1 MKEWKNNIRVVEPYV
16 PGEQPK
22 VSNIIKLNTNENPY
36 PPAPAV
42 VEAAANMDANPLR
55 LYPDPKIEKLVN
67 ALAKSHNVE
76 PSQVFAGVGSD
87 DVLSMIFLTF
97 FNSKKPILF
106 PDITYSFYK
115 VWADVYRI
123 PFETPALDENFRIV
137 ASDYYKENGGVVITN
152 PNAPTSICEGLDFI
166 RDILLHNSDSI
177 VVVDEAYIDFGGE
190 TALPL
195 LKEFDNLIIVRTFS
209 KSRSMAG
216 LRVGYAVASTEI
228 IKALNDV
235 KYSINSYTLNM
246 PAIELATLAVES
258 EAYYDEITAKI
269 IATREW
275 TIKELGA
282 LGFECLPSSA
292 NFVFAKHNTIPAE
305 TIFNALKAEGIFVR
319 YFKAPRINEYLRI
332 TIGTDEEMGK
342 VVEFLKNYFMKN

>member
-1 MKEWKNNIRVVEPYV
+1 MREWTKNIRRVEPYV

-22 VSNIIKLNTNENPY
+22 ADNIIKLNTNENPY

-42 VEAAANMDANPLR
+42 LKAASEMDANPLR

-67 ALAKSHNVE
+67 ALAKSHGVDSE
-76 PSQVFAGVGSD
+76 QVFAGVGSD

-97 FNSKKPILF
+97 FNSDKPVLF

-123 PFETPALDENFRIV
+123 PYETPALNDDFRIV
-137 ASDYYKENGGVVITN
+137 AADYYRDNGGVVITN
-152 PNAPTSICEGLDFI
+152 PNAPTSIAEGLDFI
-166 RDILLHNSDSI
+166 RDILEHNRDSV

-190 TALPL
+190 TAIPL
-195 LKEFDNLIIVRTFS
+195 LNEYDNLIVVRTFS

-216 LRVGYAVASTEI
+216 LRVGYAIAGKEI

-246 PAIELATLAVES
+246 PAIDLATLAVES
-258 EAYYDEITAKI
+258 EEYYEEITAKI
-269 IATREW
+269 IATRER
-275 TIKELGA
+275 TVKALVELG
-282 LGFECLPSSA
+282 FTCLPSSA
-292 NFVFAKHNTIPAE
+292 NFVFAKHEKIPAE
-305 TIFNALKAEGIFVR
+305 TIFNALKERGIYVR
-319 YFKAPRINEYLRI
+319 YFNAPRINEYLRI
-332 TIGTDEEMGK
+332 TIGTDEEMDK
-342 VVEFLKNYFMKN
+342 VLDFLKGYCL

>member
-1 MKEWKNNIRVVEPYV
+1 MREWTKNIRRVEPYV

-22 VSNIIKLNTNENPY
+22 ADNIIKLNTNENPY

-42 VEAAANMDANPLR
+42 LKAASEMDANPLR

-67 ALAKSHNVE
+67 ALAKSHGVDSE
-76 PSQVFAGVGSD
+76 QVFAGVGSD

-97 FNSKKPILF
+97 FNSDKPVLF

-123 PFETPALDENFRIV
+123 PYETPALNDDFRIV
-137 ASDYYKENGGVVITN
+137 AADYYRDNGGVVITN
-152 PNAPTSICEGLDFI
+152 PNAPTSIAEGLDFI
-166 RDILLHNSDSI
+166 RDILEHNRDSV

-190 TALPL
+190 TAIPL
-195 LKEFDNLIIVRTFS
+195 LNEYDNLIVVRTFS

-216 LRVGYAVASTEI
+216 LRVGYAIAGKEI

-246 PAIELATLAVES
+246 PAIDLATLAVES
-258 EAYYDEITAKI
+258 EEYYEEITAKI
-269 IATREW
+269 IATRER
-275 TIKELGA
+275 TVKALVELG
-282 LGFECLPSSA
+282 FTCLPSSA
-292 NFVFAKHNTIPAE
+292 NFVFAKHEKIPAE
-305 TIFNALKAEGIFVR
+305 TIFNALKERGIYVR
-319 YFKAPRINEYLRI
+319 YFNAPRINEYLRI
-332 TIGTDEEMGK
+332 TIGTDEEMDK
-342 VVEFLKNYFMKN
+342 VLNFLKGYCL

>member
-1 MKEWKNNIRVVEPYV
+1 MKEWKNNIRTVEPYV

-22 VSNIIKLNTNENPY
+22 VANIIKLNTNENPY

-42 VEAAANMDANPLR
+42 VKAAANMDANPLR

-67 ALAKSHNVE
+67 ALAKAHNVDS
-76 PSQVFAGVGSD
+76 SQVFAGVGSD

-123 PFETPALDENFRIV
+123 PYETPALDENFRIV

-152 PNAPTSICEGLDFI
+152 PNAPTSICESLDFI
-166 RDILLHNSDSI
+166 RDILAHNSDSI

-195 LKEFDNLIIVRTFS
+195 LREFDNLIVVRTFS

-216 LRVGYAVASTEI
+216 LRVGYAVASAEI

-246 PAIELATLAVES
+246 PAIELATLAVE
-258 EAYYDEITAKI
+258 
-269 IATREW
+269 R
-275 TIKELGA
+275 KE
-282 LGFECLPSSA
+282 
-292 NFVFAKHNTIPAE
+292 
-305 TIFNALKAEGIFVR
+305 
-319 YFKAPRINEYLRI
+319 
-332 TIGTDEEMGK
+332 
-342 VVEFLKNYFMKN
+342 

>member
-1 MKEWKNNIRVVEPYV
+1 MREWTKNIRRVEPYV

-22 VSNIIKLNTNENPY
+22 ADNIIKLNTNENPY

-42 VEAAANMDANPLR
+42 LKAASEMDANPLR

-67 ALAKSHNVE
+67 ALAKSHGVDSE
-76 PSQVFAGVGSD
+76 QVFAGVGSD

-97 FNSKKPILF
+97 FNSDKPVLF

-123 PFETPALDENFRIV
+123 PYETPALNDDFRIV
-137 ASDYYKENGGVVITN
+137 AADYYRDNGGVVITN
-152 PNAPTSICEGLDFI
+152 PNAPTSIAEGLDFI
-166 RDILLHNSDSI
+166 RDILEHNRDSV

-190 TALPL
+190 TAIPL
-195 LKEFDNLIIVRTFS
+195 LKEYDNLIVVRTFS

-216 LRVGYAVASTEI
+216 LRVGYAIAGKEI

-246 PAIELATLAVES
+246 PAIDLATLAVES
-258 EAYYDEITAKI
+258 EEYYEEITAKI
-269 IATREW
+269 IATRER
-275 TIKELGA
+275 TVKALVELG
-282 LGFECLPSSA
+282 FTCLPSSA
-292 NFVFAKHNTIPAE
+292 NFVFAKHERIPAE
-305 TIFNALKAEGIFVR
+305 TIFNALKERGIYVR
-319 YFKAPRINEYLRI
+319 YFNAPRINEYLRI
-332 TIGTDEEMGK
+332 TIGTDEEMDK
-342 VVEFLKNYFMKN
+342 VLDFLKGYCL

>member
-1 MKEWKNNIRVVEPYV
+1 MNEKYVKVDDIIEYCNDYSAYLGSKGQGVAQAALRRIKEFAKENI
-16 PGEQPK
+16 
-22 VSNIIKLNTNENPY
+22 
-36 PPAPAV
+36 
-42 VEAAANMDANPLR
+42 
-55 LYPDPKIEKLVN
+55 
-67 ALAKSHNVE
+67 
-76 PSQVFAGVGSD
+76 
-87 DVLSMIFLTF
+87 
-97 FNSKKPILF
+97 
-106 PDITYSFYK
+106 
-115 VWADVYRI
+115 ADVQPVKHGRWI
-123 PFETPALDENFRIV
+123 TKAE
-137 ASDYYKENGGVVITN
+137 DYYKENGGVVITN
-152 PNAPTSICEGLDFI
+152 PNAPTSICESLDFI
-166 RDILLHNSDSI
+166 RDILAHNSDSI

-195 LKEFDNLIIVRTFS
+195 LREFDNLIVVRTFS

-216 LRVGYAVASTEI
+216 LRVGYAVASAEI

-258 EAYYDEITAKI
+258 EAYYEEITAKI

-275 TIKELGA
+275 TVKELA
-282 LGFECLPSSA
+282 TLGFECLPSSA
-292 NFVFAKHNTIPAE
+292 NFVFAKHNSVDAE

-342 VVEFLKNYFMKN
+342 VVEFLKNYFMEN